1 VTYYSLNTG
10 KNTDR
15 IRQTGRN
22 GRKHHKID
30 QTIRAVILA
39 KML

>member
-22 GRKHHKID
+22 GRQHYKME
-30 QTIRAVILA
+30 QTICAVILA